1 MITIID
7 NLKLLVEDKKNPID
21 VNKIL
26 NNTTKKIIQEKID
39 SLKTFNLKYEVTITI
54 SGDVNSFSFNI
65 DSEDSETIKSI
76 RQQLNN

>member
-26 NNTTKKIIQEKID
+26 NNTTKKIIKKKID
-39 SLKTFNLKYEVTITI
+39 SIKTFDLKHKVTITI
-54 SGDVNSFSFNI
+54 NGDINSFSFNI
-65 DSEDSETIKSI
+65 NSDDSETIKSI
-76 RQQLNN
+76 REQLNK